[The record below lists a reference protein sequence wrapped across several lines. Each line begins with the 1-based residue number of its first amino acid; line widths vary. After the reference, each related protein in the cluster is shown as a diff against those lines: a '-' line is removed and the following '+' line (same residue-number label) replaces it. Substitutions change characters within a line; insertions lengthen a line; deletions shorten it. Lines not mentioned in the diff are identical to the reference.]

1 MRKTLKKSVLAGIIY
16 VNDKDGRQDSNMIE
30 FTKWQGCGND
40 FVLFDCRQ
48 EDAIDFSALAR
59 KVCDRHYGVGA
70 DGILVVLPSNCA
82 DFRMRIFNTDGSEA
96 EMCGNGIR
104 CFARY
109 LYDSGLTDKT
119 QFTVETGAGVLVPE
133 IMLADGQVAGVKVDM
148 GEPHLLGEEIPV
160 AGYDG
165 QRVINK
171 PLAVAGQTYQMTAVS
186 MGNPHCVIFVDDAEK
201 FPIYELGQQFET
213 HPSFPKKTNTEFV
226 QVKDRQHVRMRVWE
240 RGAAVTLAC
249 GTGSCATVVAGI
261 LNDKLDRKVEVELD
275 GGCLTVEWAE
285 NNHVFMTGPAE
296 LVFSGKLTDCEAR

>member
-1 MRKTLKKSVLAGIIY
+1 MK
-16 VNDKDGRQDSNMIE
+16 E

-48 EDAIDFSALAR
+48 EAPADYAKLAQQ
-59 KVCDRHYGVGA
+59 VCDRHYGVGA
-70 DGILVVLPSNCA
+70 DGILVVLPSDCA

-109 LYDSGLTDKT
+109 IYDFGLTDKT
-119 QFTVETGAGVLVPE
+119 CFTVETGAGVLVPE
-133 IMLADGQVAGVKVDM
+133 IILENGQVTGVKVDM

-160 AGYDG
+160 TGFDG
-165 QRVINK
+165 QRVIDE
-171 PLAVAGQTYQMTAVS
+171 PLTVDGKTYRMTAVS
-186 MGNPHCVIFVDDAEK
+186 MGNPHCVIFVDDAEN
-201 FPIYELGQQFET
+201 FPIYELGRQFES
-213 HPSFPKKTNTEFV
+213 HDLFPKKTNTEFV
-226 QVKDRQHVRMRVWE
+226 EVKDRRHVRMRVWE

-261 LNDKLDRKVEVELD
+261 LNDKLDREAEVQLD
-275 GGCLTVEWAE
+275 GGRLIVKWAE

-296 LVFSGKLTDCEAR
+296 LVFSGKLTDCEVR

>member
-1 MRKTLKKSVLAGIIY
+1 MK
-16 VNDKDGRQDSNMIE
+16 E

-48 EDAIDFSALAR
+48 EAPADYAKLAQQ
-59 KVCDRHYGVGA
+59 VCDRHYGVGA
-70 DGILVVLPSNCA
+70 DGILVVLPSDCA

-109 LYDSGLTDKT
+109 IYDFGLTDKT
-119 QFTVETGAGVLVPE
+119 CFTVETGAGVLVPE
-133 IMLADGQVAGVKVDM
+133 IILENGQVTGVKVDM

-160 AGYDG
+160 TGFDG
-165 QRVINK
+165 QRVIDE
-171 PLAVAGQTYQMTAVS
+171 PLTVDGKNYRMTAVS
-186 MGNPHCVIFVDDAEK
+186 MGNPHCVIFVDDAEN
-201 FPIYELGQQFET
+201 FPIYELGRQFES
-213 HPSFPKKTNTEFV
+213 HALFPKKTNTEFV
-226 QVKDRQHVRMRVWE
+226 EVRDRRHVRMRVWE

-261 LNDKLDRKVEVELD
+261 LNDKLDREAEVQLD
-275 GGCLTVEWAE
+275 GGRLIVKWAE

-296 LVFSGKLTDCEAR
+296 LVFSGKLTDCEVR

>member
-1 MRKTLKKSVLAGIIY
+1 MK
-16 VNDKDGRQDSNMIE
+16 E

-48 EDAIDFSALAR
+48 EAPADYAKLAQQ
-59 KVCDRHYGVGA
+59 VCDRHYGVGA
-70 DGILVVLPSNCA
+70 DGILVVLPSDCA

-109 LYDSGLTDKT
+109 IYDFGLTDKT
-119 QFTVETGAGVLVPE
+119 CFTVETGAGVLVPE
-133 IMLADGQVAGVKVDM
+133 IILENGQVTGVKVDM

-160 AGYDG
+160 TGFDG
-165 QRVINK
+165 QRVIDK
-171 PLAVAGQTYQMTAVS
+171 PLTVDGKTYRMTAVS
-186 MGNPHCVIFVDDAEK
+186 MGNPHCVIFVDDAEN
-201 FPIYELGQQFET
+201 FPIYELGRQFES
-213 HPSFPKKTNTEFV
+213 HALFPKKTNTEFV
-226 QVKDRQHVRMRVWE
+226 EVKDRRHVRMRVWE

-261 LNDKLDRKVEVELD
+261 LNDKLDREAEVQLD
-275 GGCLTVEWAE
+275 GGRLIVKWAE

-296 LVFSGKLTDCEAR
+296 LVFSGKLTDCEVR

>member
-1 MRKTLKKSVLAGIIY
+1 MQYMK
-16 VNDKDGRQDSNMIE
+16 E

-48 EDAIDFSALAR
+48 EAPADYAKLAQQ
-59 KVCDRHYGVGA
+59 VCDRHYGVGA
-70 DGILVVLPSNCA
+70 DGILVVLPSDCA

-109 LYDSGLTDKT
+109 IYDFGLTDKT
-119 QFTVETGAGVLVPE
+119 CFTVETGAGVLVPE
-133 IMLADGQVAGVKVDM
+133 IILENGQVTGVKVDM

-160 AGYDG
+160 TGFDG
-165 QRVINK
+165 QRVIDE
-171 PLAVAGQTYQMTAVS
+171 PLTVDGKTYRMTAVS
-186 MGNPHCVIFVDDAEK
+186 MGNPHCVIFVDDAEN
-201 FPIYELGQQFET
+201 FPIYELGRQFES
-213 HPSFPKKTNTEFV
+213 HVLFPKKTNTEFV
-226 QVKDRQHVRMRVWE
+226 EVKDRRHVRMRVWE

-261 LNDKLDRKVEVELD
+261 LNDKLDREAEVQLD
-275 GGCLTVEWAE
+275 GGRLIVKWAE

-296 LVFSGKLTDCEAR
+296 LVFSGKLTDCEVR

>member
-1 MRKTLKKSVLAGIIY
+1 MKK
-16 VNDKDGRQDSNMIE
+16 

-40 FVLFDCRQ
+40 FVLFDCLKENI
-48 EDAIDFSALAR
+48 EDYAKLAC

-70 DGILVVLPSNCA
+70 DGILVVLPSDKA

-109 LYDSGLTDKT
+109 LYDFGLTDKT
-119 QFTVETGAGVLVPE
+119 SFTVETGAGILVPE
-133 IMLADGQVAGVKVDM
+133 IVLDGETVKGIKVDM

-160 AGYDG
+160 VGFDG
-165 QRVINK
+165 QNVIDQSMT
-171 PLAVAGQTYQMTAVS
+171 VAGKEYRFTAVS
-186 MGNPHCVIFVDDAEK
+186 MGNPHCVIFVEDAEN
-201 FPIYELGQQFET
+201 FPIYELGHKFEI
-213 HPSFPKKTNTEFV
+213 HGLFPRKTNTEFV
-226 QVKDRQHVRMRVWE
+226 EVKDRKHVRMRVWE

-261 LNDKLDRKVEVELD
+261 LNDKLDREAEVELD
-275 GGCLTVEWAE
+275 GGKLLIHWAD

-296 LVFSGKLTDCEAR
+296 LVFSGELTDCEAASC

>member
-1 MRKTLKKSVLAGIIY
+1 MK
-16 VNDKDGRQDSNMIE
+16 E

-48 EDAIDFSALAR
+48 DVPADYAKLAQQ
-59 KVCDRHYGVGA
+59 VCDRHYGVGA
-70 DGILVVLPSNCA
+70 DGILVVLPSDCA

-109 LYDSGLTDKT
+109 IYDFGLTDKT
-119 QFTVETGAGVLVPE
+119 CFTVETGAGVLVPE
-133 IMLADGQVAGVKVDM
+133 IILENGQVTGVKVDM

-160 AGYDG
+160 TGFDG
-165 QRVINK
+165 QRVIDE
-171 PLAVAGQTYQMTAVS
+171 PLIVDGKTYRMTAVS
-186 MGNPHCVIFVDDAEK
+186 MGNPHCVIFVDDAEN
-201 FPIYELGQQFET
+201 FPIYELGRQFES
-213 HPSFPKKTNTEFV
+213 HALFPKKTNTEFV
-226 QVKDRQHVRMRVWE
+226 EVKDRRHVRMRVWE

-261 LNDKLDRKVEVELD
+261 LNDKLDREAEVQLD
-275 GGCLTVEWAE
+275 GGRLIVKWAE

-296 LVFSGKLTDCEAR
+296 LVFSGKLTDCEVR